1 MFNFGKSYK
10 KEEQEKKIDSIA
22 TISYKI
28 GSDNIV
34 EVDIQVEDYDTNS
47 VSQLCKILDVLSSDS
62 FYMKTLEIIK
72 AGFIKENQQDS
83 LNQIYNHIGNQVSE
97 KIINSI
103 NENKKHQPCIKPSQM
118 LK

>member
-1 MFNFGKSYK
+1 MFNFGKSQK
-10 KEEQEKKIDSIA
+10 KEEQDQEMNSIA

-34 EVDIQVEDYDTNS
+34 EVDIQVEDYDSNS
-47 VSQLCKILDVLSSDS
+47 ISQLCKVLDVLSSDS
-62 FYMKTLEIIK
+62 CYMKTLEIIK
-72 AGFIKENQQDS
+72 AGFTKENQQDA
-83 LNQIYNHIGNQVSE
+83 LNQIYNHIGSQISE

-103 NENKKHQPCIKPSQM
+103 NESKKDQPCIKPSQM